1 MKSQDKHPN
10 QAIGELKESIKA
22 LTSSPIL
29 KPLYFESFIQ
39 LSNINETAV
48 LQDDIIPS
56 LIAKSETSKLAFNT
70 LKRIAAHFEI
80 HNKPKPNVLSSWLI
94 DYLHGNREEPKF
106 GRSGPK
112 KSQIEQSVLLHLVTS
127 IAIKYE
133 IPIWPRETK
142 SKKGCVLELIA
153 IACKELKKQGIK
165 VPYPTTLG
173 AMEKR
178 FIVARKLLKVK

>member
-1 MKSQDKHPN
+1 MKLQGKHPN
-10 QAIGELKESIKA
+10 QAITELKENIKA

-70 LKRIAAHFEI
+70 LKRLVEHFEI
-80 HNKPKPNVLSSWLI
+80 HNKAKPNVLSAWLI
-94 DYLHGNREEPKF
+94 DCLHGNREEPKF

-112 KSQIEQSVLLHLVTS
+112 KVRL
-127 IAIKYE
+127 
-133 IPIWPRETK
+133 
-142 SKKGCVLELIA
+142 SKASCCIS
-153 IACKELKKQGIK
+153 
-165 VPYPTTLG
+165 
-173 AMEKR
+173 
-178 FIVARKLLKVK
+178 